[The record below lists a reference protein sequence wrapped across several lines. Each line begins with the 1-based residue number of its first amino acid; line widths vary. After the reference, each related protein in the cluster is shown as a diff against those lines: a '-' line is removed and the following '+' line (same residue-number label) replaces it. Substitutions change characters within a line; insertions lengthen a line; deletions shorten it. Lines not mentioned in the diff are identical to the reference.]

1 LLALLGDTHPPSL
14 YADGMSMFE
23 APADRFVLTTVGWEP
38 RYAVIGKE
46 LKVTMTA
53 GFGDARVT
61 DPEDRELPD
70 AQQRLGANAGRI
82 LKALGR

>member
-1 LLALLGDTHPPSL
+1 
-14 YADGMSMFE
+14 
-23 APADRFVLTTVGWEP
+23 
-38 RYAVIGKE
+38 
-46 LKVTMTA
+46 MTA